1 MQINGLLNSIQE
13 IQRGFHDRIASDI
26 NLLHSGDAPFAAAA
40 GIIFASFLY
49 GVFHAVGPGHG
60 KVIVTGY
67 LLADDSTVRRGITLT
82 CLSALLQALVAI
94 GIVIVLFYGLGMA
107 RAQAEFVGAW
117 LEIASYVFVALIG
130 AALLLRGVRDFA
142 SRGHAHDEN
151 CGHAHGQGCGHAH
164 GQGCGHAHGV
174 DARMVASAPHWRTMM
189 GLVLSIGIR
198 PCSGALIVM
207 VFSCLL
213 GEVMAG
219 IAATFAMAAGT
230 AITTS
235 AVAAL
240 AAYSRTGLLA
250 LAGKSEKRIVTVSAC
265 CKMAGGLF
273 ILALGMLFFFSSL
286 SAGIGSGA
294 SPSPANHPLIRAQ

>member
-1 MQINGLLNSIQE
+1 MQISDLLNSIQE

-94 GIVIVLFYGLGMA
+94 GVVIVLFYGLGMA

-151 CGHAHGQGCGHAH
+151 
-164 GQGCGHAHGV
+164 CGHAHGV

-265 CKMAGGLF
+265 CKIAGGIC